1 MKNSFQQKKTKLF
14 NLPKITN
21 PNLTPKYIND
31 KKNLSPILNSK
42 DKISNISKKNQ
53 IILLKPIVKKTNLFN
68 EDKNIFKSTENEQN
82 KLKSHKTPLIWAKKP
97 IIKNKKNELIIS
109 EMKYLK
115 TDFDTNKNESDD
127 KENLSP
133 INNRKYMNKSFS
145 KELYTSKSNNNPLSM
160 KLIYIHRKDNSNH
173 DLKDK
178 KNFQKEFIKKREKSV
193 RVKSS
198 CSPKLFNKEFS
209 TIKENNHVLI
219 NKKVSQSRKNSTIN
233 SNINL
238 NNINNSNIN
247 MSNSNINK
255 NHKNSINLNSINSNS
270 IILNNNN
277 ITNSNMK
284 SKNTS
289 TKNIK
294 KTNTFQKTKK
304 INLNHSNYSS
314 NNTIESINIIN
325 YSSNYSPKSDTSDLF
340 EYENDKPKYLTN
352 EEKLIYGNREPKGYK
367 KIKLLGKGGCGIVW
381 LCINSKGNEFAVKQI
396 SKKIKNK
403 DSFDKIINKNNKD
416 INHSSQ
422 MAKREIEIINYLQLN
437 CKNDLMISLYESIE
451 DNNDIWIIFEK
462 GGHNLSDLIFKLK
475 GEFLG
480 TERIYSIKK
489 GHLLMKLTS
498 DISQLKLFIKT
509 MLKFIYNI
517 SKFNIVHGDIKPD
530 NILIEYNKEDYS
542 IKKIKIIDFGSSFF
556 LNNPNNFSS
565 NTPEYISPEI
575 TELLENTNNT
585 KIIILFLKNL
595 INYPYCID
603 IWSLG
608 VTILEIIQACPLW
621 MSYKAKVI
629 IKGKPIFKFGLFG
642 VKGRDSEKIIQ
653 IQKDL
658 PKKLKKIM
666 KDSLIYDIDERNCLE
681 DLLFKMLQVDY
692 KKRISPIDALK
703 HPFLNEEE
711 IIEVSEDGLN

>member
-1 MKNSFQQKKTKLF
+1 MKNSLQQKKTKLF
-14 NLPKITN
+14 NVSKITN
-21 PNLTPKYIND
+21 PNLTPKFIND
-31 KKNLSPILNSK
+31 KQNFSPLLNSREK
-42 DKISNISKKNQ
+42 LSKIVKKNQ
-53 IILLKPIVKKTNLFN
+53 KTLQKPIVKKTNLFN
-68 EDKNIFKSTENEQN
+68 EDKNILKRFEIEEN
-82 KLKSHKTPLIWAKKP
+82 KLKSHKTPLLWTKKSL
-97 IIKNKKNELIIS
+97 IKNKKDELIIS

-115 TDFDTNKNESDD
+115 TDFNSNKNELEN
-127 KENLSP
+127 KGNLSP
-133 INNRKYMNKSFS
+133 MNNRKYMNKSFS

-160 KLIYIHRKDNSNH
+160 KLIYIHRKENSNH
-173 DLKDK
+173 DLKNK

-198 CSPKLFNKEFS
+198 CSPKLFNKDFS
-209 TIKENNHVLI
+209 TLKENNYALI
-219 NKKVSQSRKNSTIN
+219 HKKVSQSRKNSTIN
-233 SNINL
+233 SNINI
-238 NNINNSNIN
+238 NNTNNSNIN
-247 MSNSNINK
+247 ITNTNTNTNINK
-255 NHKNSINLNSINSNS
+255 NRKNSINLN
-270 IILNNNN
+270 NNNN
-277 ITNSNMK
+277 TNSNIK

-314 NNTIESINIIN
+314 NNTIESINLIN
-325 YSSNYSPKSDTSDLF
+325 YSSNYSPKTDTSDLF
-340 EYENDKPKYLTN
+340 EYEKDKPKYLTN

-367 KIKLLGKGGCGIVW
+367 KIRLLGKGGCGIVW

-403 DSFDKIINKNNKD
+403 DSFDKIINKNNKEM
-416 INHSSQ
+416 NHSSQ
-422 MAKREIEIINYLQLN
+422 MAKREIEIINYLQSN
-437 CKNDLMISLYESIE
+437 CKSELMIYLYESIE
-451 DNNDIWIIFEK
+451 DNNDIWFIFEK

-489 GHLLMKLTS
+489 GHFLMKLTS

-509 MLKFIYNI
+509 LLKFIYNI
-517 SKFNIVHGDIKPD
+517 SKYNIVHGDIKPD
-530 NILIEYNKEDYS
+530 NILIEYNNEDYS

-575 TELLENTNNT
+575 TELLENSNNT
-585 KIIILFLKNL
+585 KEIILFLKNL

-681 DLLFKMLQVDY
+681 DLLFKMLQIDY
-692 KKRISPIDALK
+692 KKRISPVDALK
-703 HPFLNEEE
+703 HPFLNEGE
-711 IIEVSEDGLN
+711 IIEVSEDGQN

>member
-1 MKNSFQQKKTKLF
+1 MKNSLQQKKTKHF
-14 NLPKITN
+14 NIPKITN

-31 KKNLSPILNSK
+31 KKNFSPLLNSREK
-42 DKISNISKKNQ
+42 LSKISKKNQ
-53 IILLKPIVKKTNLFN
+53 IILLKPFVKKTNLFN
-68 EDKNIFKSTENEQN
+68 EDKNILKSSEIEDN
-82 KLKSHKTPLIWAKKP
+82 KLKSHKTPLIWTKKP
-97 IIKNKKNELIIS
+97 LIQNKKDELIIS

-160 KLIYIHRKDNSNH
+160 KLINIHRKENSNH
-173 DLKDK
+173 DLKNK
-178 KNFQKEFIKKREKSV
+178 KDFQKEFIKKREKSV

-198 CSPKLFNKEFS
+198 CSPKLFNKDFP
-209 TIKENNHVLI
+209 TIKENNYVLI
-219 NKKVSQSRKNSTIN
+219 NKKISQSRKNSTIN
-233 SNINL
+233 SSINI

-247 MSNSNINK
+247 ITNTNINK
-255 NHKNSINLNSINSNS
+255 NRKNSINSNS
-270 IILNNNN
+270 INSNFNNVNNNN
-277 ITNSNMK
+277 MTNSNIK

-294 KTNTFQKTKK
+294 KTNTFQKARK

-314 NNTIESINIIN
+314 NNTIESINLIN
-325 YSSNYSPKSDTSDLF
+325 YSSNYSPKTDTSDLF
-340 EYENDKPKYLTN
+340 EYEKDKPKYLTN

-367 KIKLLGKGGCGIVW
+367 KIRLLGKGGCGMVW

-403 DSFDKIINKNNKD
+403 DSFDKINKNNKE

-437 CKNDLMISLYESIE
+437 CKSDLMIYLYESIE

-462 GGHNLSDLIFKLK
+462 GGHSLSDLTFKLK

-489 GHLLMKLTS
+489 GHFLMKLTS

-517 SKFNIVHGDIKPD
+517 SKYNIVHGDIKPD
-530 NILIEYNKEDYS
+530 NILIEYNNEDYS
-542 IKKIKIIDFGSSFF
+542 IKQIKVIDFGSSFL

-575 TELLENTNNT
+575 TELLENSNNT
-585 KIIILFLKNL
+585 KDIILFLKNL

-692 KKRISPIDALK
+692 KKRISPVDALK
-703 HPFLNEEE
+703 HPFLNEGE
-711 IIEVSEDGLN
+711 IIEVSEDGQN

>member
-1 MKNSFQQKKTKLF
+1 MKNSLQQKKTKLF
-14 NLPKITN
+14 NVSKITN
-21 PNLTPKYIND
+21 PNLTPKFIND
-31 KKNLSPILNSK
+31 KQNFSPLLNSREK
-42 DKISNISKKNQ
+42 LSKIVKKNQ
-53 IILLKPIVKKTNLFN
+53 KTLQKPIVKKTNLFN
-68 EDKNIFKSTENEQN
+68 EDKNILKRFEIEEN
-82 KLKSHKTPLIWAKKP
+82 KLKSHKTPLIWTKKSL
-97 IIKNKKNELIIS
+97 IKNKKDELIIS

-115 TDFDTNKNESDD
+115 TDFNSNKNELEN

-133 INNRKYMNKSFS
+133 MNNRKYMNKSFS

-160 KLIYIHRKDNSNH
+160 KLIYIHRKENSNH
-173 DLKDK
+173 DLKNK
-178 KNFQKEFIKKREKSV
+178 KDFQKEFIKKREKSV

-198 CSPKLFNKEFS
+198 CSPKLFNKDFS
-209 TIKENNHVLI
+209 TLKENNYALI
-219 NKKVSQSRKNSTIN
+219 HKKVSQSRKNSTIN
-233 SNINL
+233 SNINI
-238 NNINNSNIN
+238 NNTNNSNIN
-247 MSNSNINK
+247 ITNTNTNTNTNINK
-255 NHKNSINLNSINSNS
+255 NRKNSINLN
-270 IILNNNN
+270 NNNN
-277 ITNSNMK
+277 TNSNIK

-314 NNTIESINIIN
+314 NNTIESINLIN
-325 YSSNYSPKSDTSDLF
+325 YSSNYSPKTDTSDLF
-340 EYENDKPKYLTN
+340 EYEKDKPKYLTN

-367 KIKLLGKGGCGIVW
+367 KIRLLGKGGCGIVW

-403 DSFDKIINKNNKD
+403 DSFDKIINKNNKEM
-416 INHSSQ
+416 NHSSQ
-422 MAKREIEIINYLQLN
+422 MAKREIEIINYLQSN
-437 CKNDLMISLYESIE
+437 CKSDLMIYLYESIE
-451 DNNDIWIIFEK
+451 DNNDIWFIFEK

-489 GHLLMKLTS
+489 GHFLMKLTS

-509 MLKFIYNI
+509 LLKFIYNI
-517 SKFNIVHGDIKPD
+517 SKYNIVHGDIKPD
-530 NILIEYNKEDYS
+530 NILIEYNNEDYS

-575 TELLENTNNT
+575 TELLENSNNT
-585 KIIILFLKNL
+585 KEIILFLKNL

-681 DLLFKMLQVDY
+681 DLLFKMLQIDY
-692 KKRISPIDALK
+692 KKRISPVDALK
-703 HPFLNEEE
+703 HPFLNEGE
-711 IIEVSEDGLN
+711 IIEVSEDGQN

>member
-1 MKNSFQQKKTKLF
+1 MKNSLQQKKTKHF
-14 NLPKITN
+14 NIPKITN

-31 KKNLSPILNSK
+31 KKNFSPLLNSREK
-42 DKISNISKKNQ
+42 LSKISKKNQ
-53 IILLKPIVKKTNLFN
+53 IILLKPFVKKTNLFN
-68 EDKNIFKSTENEQN
+68 EDKNILKSSEIEDN
-82 KLKSHKTPLIWAKKP
+82 KLKSHKTPLIWTKKP
-97 IIKNKKNELIIS
+97 LIQNKKDELIIS

-115 TDFDTNKNESDD
+115 TDFDTNKIELEN

-160 KLIYIHRKDNSNH
+160 KLINIHRKENSNH
-173 DLKDK
+173 DLKNK
-178 KNFQKEFIKKREKSV
+178 KDFQKEFIKKREKSV

-198 CSPKLFNKEFS
+198 CSPKLFNKDFP
-209 TIKENNHVLI
+209 TIKENNYVLI
-219 NKKVSQSRKNSTIN
+219 NKKISQSRKNSTIN
-233 SNINL
+233 SSINIY
-238 NNINNSNIN
+238 NINNSNIN
-247 MSNSNINK
+247 ITNTNINK
-255 NHKNSINLNSINSNS
+255 NRKNSINSNS
-270 IILNNNN
+270 INSNLNNVNNNN
-277 ITNSNMK
+277 ITNSNIK

-294 KTNTFQKTKK
+294 KTNTFQKARK

-314 NNTIESINIIN
+314 NNTIESINLIN
-325 YSSNYSPKSDTSDLF
+325 YSSNYSPKTDTSDLF
-340 EYENDKPKYLTN
+340 EYEKDKPKYLTN

-367 KIKLLGKGGCGIVW
+367 KIRLLGKGGCGMVW

-403 DSFDKIINKNNKD
+403 DSFDKINKNNKE

-437 CKNDLMISLYESIE
+437 CKSDLMIYLYESIE

-462 GGHNLSDLIFKLK
+462 GGHSLSDLTFKLK

-489 GHLLMKLTS
+489 GHFLMKLTS

-517 SKFNIVHGDIKPD
+517 SKYNIVHGDIKPD
-530 NILIEYNKEDYS
+530 NILIEYNNEDYS
-542 IKKIKIIDFGSSFF
+542 IKQIKVIDFGSSFL

-575 TELLENTNNT
+575 TELLENSNNT
-585 KIIILFLKNL
+585 KDIILFLKNL

-681 DLLFKMLQVDY
+681 DLLFKMLQIDY
-692 KKRISPIDALK
+692 KKRISPVDALK
-703 HPFLNEEE
+703 HPFLNEGE
-711 IIEVSEDGLN
+711 IIEVSEDGQN

>member
-1 MKNSFQQKKTKLF
+1 MKNSLQQKKTKLF
-14 NLPKITN
+14 NVSKITN
-21 PNLTPKYIND
+21 PNLTPKFIND
-31 KKNLSPILNSK
+31 KQNFSPLLNSREK
-42 DKISNISKKNQ
+42 LSKIVKKNQ
-53 IILLKPIVKKTNLFN
+53 KTLQKPIVKKTNLFN
-68 EDKNIFKSTENEQN
+68 EDKNILKRFEIEEN
-82 KLKSHKTPLIWAKKP
+82 KLKSHKTPLIWTKKSL
-97 IIKNKKNELIIS
+97 IKNKKDELIIS

-115 TDFDTNKNESDD
+115 TDFNSNKNELEN

-133 INNRKYMNKSFS
+133 MNNRKYMNKSFS

-160 KLIYIHRKDNSNH
+160 KLIYIHRKENSNH
-173 DLKDK
+173 DLKNK
-178 KNFQKEFIKKREKSV
+178 KDFQKEFIKKREKSV

-198 CSPKLFNKEFS
+198 CSPKLFNKDFS
-209 TIKENNHVLI
+209 TLKENNYALI
-219 NKKVSQSRKNSTIN
+219 HKKVSQSRKNSTIN
-233 SNINL
+233 SNINI
-238 NNINNSNIN
+238 NNTNNSNIN
-247 MSNSNINK
+247 ITNTNTNTNTNINK
-255 NHKNSINLNSINSNS
+255 NRKNSINLN
-270 IILNNNN
+270 NNNN
-277 ITNSNMK
+277 TNSNIK

-314 NNTIESINIIN
+314 NNTIESINLIN
-325 YSSNYSPKSDTSDLF
+325 YSSNYSPKTDTSDLF
-340 EYENDKPKYLTN
+340 EYEKDKPKYLTN

-367 KIKLLGKGGCGIVW
+367 KIRLLGKGGCGIVW

-403 DSFDKIINKNNKD
+403 DSFDKIINKNNKEM
-416 INHSSQ
+416 NHSSQ
-422 MAKREIEIINYLQLN
+422 MAKREIEIINYLQSN
-437 CKNDLMISLYESIE
+437 CKSDLMIYLYESIE
-451 DNNDIWIIFEK
+451 DNNDIWFIFEK

-489 GHLLMKLTS
+489 GHFLMKLTS

-509 MLKFIYNI
+509 LLKFIYNI
-517 SKFNIVHGDIKPD
+517 SKYNIVHGDIKPD
-530 NILIEYNKEDYS
+530 NILIEYNNEDYS
-542 IKKIKIIDFGSSFF
+542 IKKIKVIDFGSSFF

-575 TELLENTNNT
+575 TELLENSNNT
-585 KIIILFLKNL
+585 KDIILFLKNL

-692 KKRISPIDALK
+692 KKRISPVEALK
-703 HPFLNEEE
+703 HPFLNEGE
-711 IIEVSEDGLN
+711 IIEVSEDGQN